1 MSKSRQAIKID
12 FQEAKAQANSLD
24 NIAYMLEMS
33 VVKQMDN
40 TMQTLAGAWEGE
52 NATAFLGKE
61 EILRVEINK
70 TAGNLRDIADD
81 IRDIAKAIY
90 DAEMENLRRARER
103 KS

>member
-12 FQEAKAQANSLD
+12 FRDAKAQADKLD
-24 NIAYMLEMS
+24 DIAYMLEMS

-40 TMQTLAGAWEGE
+40 TMQTLAGAWKGE

-61 EILRVEINK
+61 ELLRGQVNK

-81 IRDIAKAIY
+81 IRDIAKSIY
-90 DAEMENLRRARER
+90 EAEMENLRKAKER